1 MHDRGQTSPGLR
13 PKPILVLGTDDIASA
28 VGHALASA
36 GIPVLLARDPEV
48 PVLRRAASFDDALE
62 LGSACLGGLTAYAVN
77 PLSGDP
83 AGVMLSVTDLAV
95 EKLTDPALI
104 EGVIDA
110 RVRRVQRRPG
120 LPGDLGFAIGVGPGF
135 TAGDTVDLAVETAPE
150 AAGRILRGGTTQPPT
165 AESSL
170 LVGDDGQCFVRA
182 PRSGLWW
189 TFRDIGETLEAGAV
203 VGLCAGRQVP
213 TPVSGCLSGLVR
225 RGTQMRAGMRLLE
238 VDPRPDD
245 ERCGGISPLAA
256 VIAAAAVR
264 AVHELWQMPR
274 QDERH
279 EVVRW
284 LT

>member
-1 MHDRGQTSPGLR
+1 M
-13 PKPILVLGTDDIASA
+13 
-28 VGHALASA
+28 
-36 GIPVLLARDPEV
+36 
-48 PVLRRAASFDDALE
+48 
-62 LGSACLGGLTAYAVN
+62 
-77 PLSGDP
+77 
-83 AGVMLSVTDLAV
+83 
-95 EKLTDPALI
+95 
-104 EGVIDA
+104 
-110 RVRRVQRRPG
+110 
-120 LPGDLGFAIGVGPGF
+120 
-135 TAGDTVDLAVETAPE
+135 ETAPE
-150 AAGRILRGGTTQPPT
+150 AAGRILRGGATQPPS

-213 TPVSGCLSGLVR
+213 TPVAGFLSGLVR

-256 VIAAAAVR
+256 AIAAATVR

-274 QDERH
+274 QDCGM
-279 EVVRW
+279 RW
-284 LT
+284 LMAHVTFWGKPGCAGNAKQMALLRASGHELEVRDLSAEPWTAQRLRPFFGDTPSSVVQHLRAQGQARRDAAGDADRSGRDGAAAGGAVADPASADGNAVKHRQQVSMST